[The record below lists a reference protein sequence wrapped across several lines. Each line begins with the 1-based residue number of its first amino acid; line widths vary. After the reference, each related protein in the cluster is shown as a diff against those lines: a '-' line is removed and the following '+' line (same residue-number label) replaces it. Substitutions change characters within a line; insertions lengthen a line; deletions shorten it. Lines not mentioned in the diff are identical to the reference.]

1 MRVPSLKVFVTLI
14 IIVSVAVV
22 SGSFLYTKFNQPQ
35 KPQDKVQNQTLL
47 PSSPPVVCKRFT
59 NLGESLKN
67 IEIAC
72 VLDLSKQNL
81 TYLPGSIL
89 KLKNLTDLSLKN
101 NKLSMFPTVIFN
113 MQSLQHLDISD
124 NQLID
129 LPPQLFLFKNL
140 KSLDLAGNNLS
151 EDNKKTVIKFF
162 PFAKL

>member
-59 NLGESLKN
+59 NLDEALKN

-113 MQSLQHLDISD
+113 MQRDRKSTRLSCSHMSISY
-124 NQLID
+124 
-129 LPPQLFLFKNL
+129 
-140 KSLDLAGNNLS
+140 
-151 EDNKKTVIKFF
+151 
-162 PFAKL
+162 